1 MGALVNLFAG
11 SELDTGIDPLGL
23 QQLNTYW
30 EQTRLLYSP
39 FESDLR
45 SPASDVYLN
54 EIPGGQYTNLKYQAT
69 ELGLSGVGKWEQIKK
84 AYAEANRVLG
94 DIVKVGGPVRV
105 WKEGGPLSRL
115 RVCVCTFS
123 CTSFKFLPVCA
134 CVGFCANLRACLDS
148 AVESLERLFLS
159 HLSTCFYP

>member
-1 MGALVNLFAG
+1 MGGGNQPGTTSQPSMGALVNLFAG

-23 QQLNTYW
+23 QELNTYW

-69 ELGLSGVGKWEQIKK
+69 ELGLSGTGRWEQIKK

-94 DIVKVGGPVRV
+94 DIVKVG
-105 WKEGGPLSRL
+105 
-115 RVCVCTFS
+115 
-123 CTSFKFLPVCA
+123 SFATVTTCH
-134 CVGFCANLRACLDS
+134 S
-148 AVESLERLFLS
+148 A
-159 HLSTCFYP
+159 